1 MPATALPHPR
11 PHTTG
16 APASRKHPAEIV
28 LAALLSGRAVTL
40 PDGRTYR
47 LGEDLTLCVG
57 TEEGRCA
64 FSLPR
69 EMQVGDFL
77 RLCDRLSAEDLF
89 RIGLD
94 DFLSGTGAQRQ
105 PSAL

>member
-1 MPATALPHPR
+1 MPTAALRHHLR
-11 PHTTG
+11 LHTAST
-16 APASRKHPAEIV
+16 PASRKHHAEIV

-47 LGEDLTLCVG
+47 LGDDLTLCVG

-77 RLCDRLSAEDLF
+77 RLCERLSAEELF
-89 RIGLD
+89 RIGIDGL
-94 DFLSGTGAQRQ
+94 LAGMGA
-105 PSAL
+105 